1 MTLKE
6 KALDDVLGRVEKNIL
21 PVLDSEQDAN
31 GFLGASI
38 AEALP
43 WLISVPSI
51 RTKIPKMV
59 AGMLPSGIPASPP
72 PSGGNAGPRSSS
84 PSSSPP
90 ARRNLPKKRSRYE
103 PVFLHHCQQES
114 RPAQARG
121 AALPFR
127 SRTRPAE

>member
-6 KALDDVLGRVEKNIL
+6 KALDDVLGRVEKNML

-43 WLISVPSI
+43 WLISV

-59 AGMLPSGIPASPP
+59 AGMLPSGIPAT
-72 PSGGNAGPRSSS
+72 AERVERL
-84 PSSSPP
+84 
-90 ARRNLPKKRSRYE
+90 ATQLLAVVVATRK
-103 PVFLHHCQQES
+103 
-114 RPAQARG
+114 AQLAK
-121 AALPFR
+121 
-127 SRTRPAE
+127 EKEQV

>member
-51 RTKIPKMV
+51 RAKIPKMV
-59 AGMLPSGIPASPP
+59 AGMLPSGIPAT
-72 PSGGNAGPRSSS
+72 AERVERL
-84 PSSSPP
+84 
-90 ARRNLPKKRSRYE
+90 ATQLLVVVVATRK
-103 PVFLHHCQQES
+103 
-114 RPAQARG
+114 AQLAK
-121 AALPFR
+121 
-127 SRTRPAE
+127 EKEQV

>member
-59 AGMLPSGIPASPP
+59 AGMLPSGIPATRRAGGTLGHAAPRRRRRHPQGATCQRKGAGMNPFFFIIANRKAARPKPVAPP
-72 PSGGNAGPRSSS
+72 
-84 PSSSPP
+84 
-90 ARRNLPKKRSRYE
+90 
-103 PVFLHHCQQES
+103 
-114 RPAQARG
+114 
-121 AALPFR
+121 LPFR

>member
-6 KALDDVLGRVEKNIL
+6 KALDDVLGRVEKNML
-21 PVLDSEQDAN
+21 PVLDSGQDAN

-59 AGMLPSGIPASPP
+59 AGMLPSGIPAT
-72 PSGGNAGPRSSS
+72 AERVERL
-84 PSSSPP
+84 
-90 ARRNLPKKRSRYE
+90 ATQLLAVVVATRK
-103 PVFLHHCQQES
+103 
-114 RPAQARG
+114 AQLAK
-121 AALPFR
+121 
-127 SRTRPAE
+127 EKEQV

>member
-43 WLISVPSI
+43 WLVSVPSI
-51 RTKIPKMV
+51 RAKIPKMV
-59 AGMLPSGIPASPP
+59 AGMLPSGIPVTAERVERL
-72 PSGGNAGPRSSS
+72 ATQLLAVVVATR
-84 PSSSPP
+84 
-90 ARRNLPKKRSRYE
+90 K
-103 PVFLHHCQQES
+103 
-114 RPAQARG
+114 AQLA
-121 AALPFR
+121 
-127 SRTRPAE
+127 TEKEQV

>member
-6 KALDDVLGRVEKNIL
+6 KALDDVLGRVEKNML

-59 AGMLPSGIPASPP
+59 AGMLPSGIPATERVERL
-72 PSGGNAGPRSSS
+72 ATQLLAVVVATR
-84 PSSSPP
+84 
-90 ARRNLPKKRSRYE
+90 K
-103 PVFLHHCQQES
+103 
-114 RPAQARG
+114 AQLAK
-121 AALPFR
+121 
-127 SRTRPAE
+127 EKEQV

>member
-43 WLISVPSI
+43 WLVPSI
-51 RTKIPKMV
+51 RAKIPKMV
-59 AGMLPSGIPASPP
+59 AGMLPSGIPVTAERVERL
-72 PSGGNAGPRSSS
+72 ATQLLAVVVATR
-84 PSSSPP
+84 
-90 ARRNLPKKRSRYE
+90 K
-103 PVFLHHCQQES
+103 
-114 RPAQARG
+114 AQLAK
-121 AALPFR
+121 
-127 SRTRPAE
+127 EKEQV

>member
-51 RTKIPKMV
+51 RAKIPKMV
-59 AGMLPSGIPASPP
+59 AGMLPSGIPATAERVERLATQLLAV
-72 PSGGNAGPRSSS
+72 GGATR
-84 PSSSPP
+84 
-90 ARRNLPKKRSRYE
+90 K
-103 PVFLHHCQQES
+103 
-114 RPAQARG
+114 AQLAK
-121 AALPFR
+121 
-127 SRTRPAE
+127 EKEQV

>member
-59 AGMLPSGIPASPP
+59 AGMLPSGIPATRRA
-72 PSGGNAGPRSSS
+72 GGTLGHAAPRRRRR
-84 PSSSPP
+84 PP

-103 PVFLHHCQQES
+103 PVFLHHC
-114 RPAQARG
+114 
-121 AALPFR
+121 
-127 SRTRPAE
+127 

>member
-43 WLISVPSI
+43 WLISVPRI
-51 RTKIPKMV
+51 RAKVPKMV
-59 AGMLPSGIPASPP
+59 AGMLPSGIPAT
-72 PSGGNAGPRSSS
+72 AERVERL
-84 PSSSPP
+84 
-90 ARRNLPKKRSRYE
+90 ATQLLAVVVATRK
-103 PVFLHHCQQES
+103 
-114 RPAQARG
+114 AQLAK
-121 AALPFR
+121 
-127 SRTRPAE
+127 EKEQV

>member
-6 KALDDVLGRVEKNIL
+6 KALDDVLGRVEKNML

-51 RTKIPKMV
+51 RAKIPKMV
-59 AGMLPSGIPASPP
+59 AGMLPSGPLP
-72 PSGGNAGPRSSS
+72 PSGWNAWPRSSS

-103 PVFLHHCQQES
+103 PVFLHHRQQES

-127 SRTRPAE
+127 SRTRPTE

>member
-51 RTKIPKMV
+51 RAKIPKMV
-59 AGMLPSGIPASPP
+59 TGMLPSGIPAT
-72 PSGGNAGPRSSS
+72 AERVERLATQLLAVVVATRKAKRASSTRT
-84 PSSSPP
+84 P
-90 ARRNLPKKRSRYE
+90 AS
-103 PVFLHHCQQES
+103 VS
-114 RPAQARG
+114 
-121 AALPFR
+121 
-127 SRTRPAE
+127 